1 MSSKNFFYI
10 LKLKT
15 FERIYVLST
24 HPSEILICA
33 FILRIM
39 KSHVC
44 FFPLRFPKSG
54 NEDLAL
60 SLTQWVFKEKGVL
73 RVGAVKH
80 NKQGEKEPP
89 QAYTVF
95 DMVVSTSVPTDP
107 QFTQSQVANMGYIF
121 NQTGKPLLDFKRLC
135 LLSI

>member
-1 MSSKNFFYI
+1 MSKNENENNGI
-10 LKLKT
+10 
-15 FERIYVLST
+15 ST
-24 HPSEILICA
+24 HLPVSFL
-33 FILRIM
+33 F
-39 KSHVC
+39 
-44 FFPLRFPKSG
+44 RFPKSG

-95 DMVVSTSVPTDP
+95 DMVVSTSVPTYP
-107 QFTQSQVANMGYIF
+107 QFTQSQADKIWVYI
-121 NQTGKPLLDFKRLC
+121 
-135 LLSI
+135 

>member
-1 MSSKNFFYI
+1 MNFYP
-10 LKLKT
+10 K
-15 FERIYVLST
+15 IYFCA
-24 HPSEILICA
+24 ICNH
-33 FILRIM
+33 M
-39 KSHVC
+39 HVS
-44 FFPLRFPKSG
+44 FPLRFPKSG

-95 DMVVSTSVPTDP
+95 DMVVSRSVPTEP
-107 QFTQSQVANMGYIF
+107 QFLSLKQNMGYIL
-121 NQTGKPLLDFKRLC
+121 NETGKPLLDFTIKRLC
-135 LLSI
+135 LLIIFFVFGPVRRIT

>member
-1 MSSKNFFYI
+1 MFVSFLF
-10 LKLKT
+10 
-15 FERIYVLST
+15 
-24 HPSEILICA
+24 
-33 FILRIM
+33 
-39 KSHVC
+39 
-44 FFPLRFPKSG
+44 RFPKSG

-95 DMVVSTSVPTDP
+95 DMVVSTSVTTHP
-107 QFTQSQVANMGYIF
+107 QITQSQADKIGVYI
-121 NQTGKPLLDFKRLC
+121 
-135 LLSI
+135 

>member
-1 MSSKNFFYI
+1 MS
-10 LKLKT
+10 LL
-15 FERIYVLST
+15 
-24 HPSEILICA
+24 
-33 FILRIM
+33 
-39 KSHVC
+39 
-44 FFPLRFPKSG
+44 LRFPKSG

-95 DMVVSTSVPTDP
+95 DMVVSTSVPTQP
-107 QFTQSQVANMGYIF
+107 QFTQFQTENKGVYILPNRGTIARF
-121 NQTGKPLLDFKRLC
+121 YKAMFVEYLKLE
-135 LLSI
+135 LSFSFRSSKKN